1 MANRICFISTS
12 DQQVLVEELKVEFE
26 YFSGFSLTQKR
37 KCIESLHNQIHQLYP
52 HLAVVEVSTKSP
64 LSIGR
69 QLSAFNLQLYDCSLD
84 QSFPVENLFQSSKV
98 FEQGG
103 PYRDLLHVDPGQ
115 SRTDSRLKTSG
126 KLTGFDYNG
135 VFWETEPM
143 TAFYDWLYITALN
156 QNQGLAKEILR
167 FDAFTD
173 IEFNHK
179 KSINCQARAAA
190 MFVSLKKIGI
200 AKEIMA
206 HKEEFVTLY
215 KQA

>member
-1 MANRICFISTS
+1 
-12 DQQVLVEELKVEFE
+12 
-26 YFSGFSLTQKR
+26 
-37 KCIESLHNQIHQLYP
+37 
-52 HLAVVEVSTKSP
+52 
-64 LSIGR
+64 
-69 QLSAFNLQLYDCSLD
+69 
-84 QSFPVENLFQSSKV
+84 
-98 FEQGG
+98 
-103 PYRDLLHVDPGQ
+103 
-115 SRTDSRLKTSG
+115 
-126 KLTGFDYNG
+126 
-135 VFWETEPM
+135 M